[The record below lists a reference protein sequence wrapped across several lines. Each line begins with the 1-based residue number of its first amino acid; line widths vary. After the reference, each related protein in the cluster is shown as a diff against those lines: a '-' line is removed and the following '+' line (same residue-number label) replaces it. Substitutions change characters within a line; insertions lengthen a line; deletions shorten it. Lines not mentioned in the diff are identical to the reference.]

1 MELAGIRP
9 VQDCYIYVE
18 QNPSLEYPLS
28 GPYVPALSPCLSDI
42 PGVIGKK
49 AGSEVTKFV
58 EHPTAPALMFKQTLL
73 GPNDTELH
81 KCLELHP
88 HALI

>member
-1 MELAGIRP
+1 MT
-9 VQDCYIYVE
+9 
-18 QNPSLEYPLS
+18 
-28 GPYVPALSPCLSDI
+28 

-81 KCLELHP
+81 KSFGAPPAWAPFKDED
-88 HALI
+88 ALNVSTVSD